1 MNTSFNHM
9 INMRKKIII
18 LLAVILIS
26 TMLIWNTLTID
37 VPSKRLSAQTVSSH
51 AKVSNTAGLSKIHG
65 VKIVSPARDQKVPAG
80 KNLTVIGTSIDN
92 ATSNCIVS
100 ISLNGVKPYQ
110 RAAGAGP
117 NGSTDYS
124 LWGFLLTPKYAP
136 IKVGQNQLKAKFSCI
151 DNPSLVSY
159 YSANITGISLPPPK
173 TSTTT
178 AAAAAVN
185 TTTSAPN
192 RLQHFEQKAVK

>member
-1 MNTSFNHM
+1 
-9 INMRKKIII
+9 MRKKIII
-18 LLAVILIS
+18 LLAVILLS
-26 TMLIWNTLTID
+26 TMLIWNSLTID
-37 VPSKRLSAQTVSSH
+37 VPSKRLSAQLVSSH
-51 AKVSNTAGLSKIHG
+51 AGKVSNTAGLSKIHG

-110 RAAGAGP
+110 RVTGAGP
-117 NGSTDYS
+117 NGATDYS

-136 IKVGQNQLKAKFSCI
+136 VKEGENQLKAKFSCI

-159 YSANITGISLPPPK
+159 YSANITGIASSPPPT
-173 TSTTT
+173 TSNTT
-178 AAAAAVN
+178 AAAVT

-192 RLQHFEQKAVK
+192 RLQHSEQHSLKAVK